1 MCPSLFLQVDNGKIN
16 NWLQYYNSRETYKAG
31 SSTLALQAKEV
42 FLLFRLS
49 EWRLSMTSDLA
60 VLQHYNGITTKLRRI
75 NRLRL
80 RCNMTHFVTPTS
92 NLIGVM
98 AWRHMF
104 HDSIVPRDN
113 TNRSM
118 TLIKEHIVSN
128 YSTHKATQ
136 CMWWSHAFSMVS
148 PSSWHSCSPTAP
160 GNPCVPAWMETEH
173 QRRTRTKIPSMS
185 PEKGLLIF

>member
-1 MCPSLFLQVDNGKIN
+1 MSTLPLWWWFNLMKTLSFPFHYLVSKKLSFYKRNTFVLLLHISCQYNSFHNSLMCPPLFLQVDNGKN
-16 NWLQYYNSRETYKAG
+16 KQLQYYNSRETYKAG

-42 FLLFRLS
+42 SLLFRLS

-75 NRLRL
+75 TRLRL

-98 AWRHMF
+98 SWCHIL
-104 HDSIVPRDN
+104 HDSIVSWDN

-118 TLIKEHIVSN
+118 TLIKEHKLKEYLYLHNS
-128 YSTHKATQ
+128 
-136 CMWWSHAFSMVS
+136 
-148 PSSWHSCSPTAP
+148 
-160 GNPCVPAWMETEH
+160 
-173 QRRTRTKIPSMS
+173 
-185 PEKGLLIF
+185 